1 MKGGKKK
8 TEYPIEIR
16 NEIYSRI
23 NSFFGEENFNKIQS
37 SFVIVVGIGGVGS
50 HAANMLVRSGVQRI
64 RIIDFDQVSLSS
76 LNRHGVAVMEDVG
89 KPKTEVTQSRLEA
102 IIPWANIE
110 IVTELFRADNAERSL
125 SGNPDYVLDCIDDI
139 STKADLISYCVKNN
153 IRILSSLGAGGKAD
167 PTRMRIA
174 PLSDCINDPLAS
186 KIKWKLKKYGVQ
198 AEQVMAVFSIEK
210 TVSEL
215 LPLDEE
221 QVNNP
226 QDFGVVDY
234 MRVRVVPV
242 LGTSP
247 SIFGQSMASYVLC
260 QLAGNNSLL
269 ICI

>member
-1 MKGGKKK
+1 MSKRI
-8 TEYPIEIR
+8 EYPKEIR

-23 NSFFGEENFNKIQS
+23 NSFFGEENFYKIQN

-89 KPKTEVTQSRLEA
+89 KSKVEVTRSRLESV
-102 IIPWANIE
+102 IPWAKIE
-110 IVTELFRADNAERSL
+110 TITELFRAENAERLL
-125 SGNPDYVLDCIDDI
+125 SGSPDYVLDCIDDVN
-139 STKADLISYCVKNN
+139 TKADLVSFCVKNN
-153 IRILSSLGAGGKAD
+153 LKVLSSLGAGGKAD

-186 KIKWKLKKYGVQ
+186 KIKWKLKKYGIA
-198 AEQVMAVFSIEK
+198 AEQVMTVFSIEK
-210 TVSEL
+210 TVSDL
-215 LPLDEE
+215 LPLDDD
-221 QVNNP
+221 QVNSP

-247 SIFGQSMASYVLC
+247 SIFGQAMASYVLC
-260 QLAGNNSLL
+260 QLAG
-269 ICI
+269 IYVTDIIM